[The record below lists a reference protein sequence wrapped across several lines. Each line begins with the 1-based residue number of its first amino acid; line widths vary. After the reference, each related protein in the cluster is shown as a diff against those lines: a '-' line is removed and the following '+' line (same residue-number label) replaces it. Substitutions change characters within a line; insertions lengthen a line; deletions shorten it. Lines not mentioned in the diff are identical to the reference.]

1 MTIDLSTLLPVII
14 LGAGLIYETCTWIY
28 RKVQNNEPFDLGK
41 YALTFG
47 YVGLVAV
54 GSYIVTG
61 ILPGVS
67 DVMNQLGTSVPDAT
81 AIMGAASTV
90 IIGIS
95 HQLIKNSP
103 AAGAVAATATAAA
116 PVKQTVAAMTASGSA
131 AASTPAAAPTGAT
144 GAWSPDFS
152 IVPTSLIVKSGTP
165 VTLTLTTQM
174 IKPTTGPHRP
184 KEIDIDW
191 MDGSPI
197 EVFPAQASGV
207 QQVTHVY
214 NYSQGNSA
222 YYAHQFY
229 PEFTLV
235 DAADGSQVSFN
246 TEGRDCA
253 IEVQS
258 LVTGTKPMPAGQ

>member
-67 DVMNQLGTSVPDAT
+67 DVMNQLGNSVPDMT

-90 IIGIS
+90 IIGVS

-103 AAGAVAATATAAA
+103 AAGAVAVAATAAA
-116 PVKQTVAAMTASGSA
+116 PTAKPTATVATP
-131 AASTPAAAPTGAT
+131 TPATSS
-144 GAWSPDFS
+144 WSPDFS
-152 IVPTSLIVKSGTP
+152 VVPTSLIVKSGTP
-165 VTLTLTTQM
+165 ITLTITTQM

-214 NYSQGNSA
+214 NYSQGTSA

-229 PEFTLV
+229 PEFTVV

-258 LVTGTKPMPAGQ
+258 LVTGTKPMPSGQ